1 MKRKNVL
8 ALLFTMLLTATFTTA
23 CSNDEEDGNG
33 LVVEILPKIR
43 PIELT
48 QEQKAF
54 VNQNTDFTFNL
65 FRAIN
70 QQAES
75 PKSNIISPISVT
87 YLLGMINDGAAGNT
101 AKEIAAAL
109 GFGEGNAAAINEFC
123 KNLINNAPKVD
134 PAVKLMISNVLI
146 ANKKQDVKF
155 ASQFEKD
162 MKNYY
167 SAEIKNLDFSNKKG
181 TLSDV
186 NGWCSKKTSGV
197 IPEILSEKELD
208 ERCQIL
214 MMNAIYYKATWT
226 KNFDPKDTKNETF
239 TTESGQQKNMQM
251 MHRKAGVM
259 YGENDMCTYLTLPY
273 GTGKK
278 WNMKVLLPKEGY
290 TVNDIINSLSN
301 KTWEKINE
309 EEWTAS
315 VDIKLPKFNTTSENS
330 LIKPLST
337 MGIPSLFDAN
347 KAELPNICSNS
358 KGNLF
363 IGFMKQK
370 TTIGVSEEGT
380 EVATTT
386 ISGEWTGAN
395 SSSCRG
401 EADFHANRPFVYV
414 IQEASSGVIFF
425 IGTYRG

>member
-1 MKRKNVL
+1 
-8 ALLFTMLLTATFTTA
+8 
-23 CSNDEEDGNG
+23 
-33 LVVEILPKIR
+33 
-43 PIELT
+43 
-48 QEQKAF
+48 
-54 VNQNTDFTFNL
+54 
-65 FRAIN
+65 
-70 QQAES
+70 
-75 PKSNIISPISVT
+75 
-87 YLLGMINDGAAGNT
+87 
-101 AKEIAAAL
+101 
-109 GFGEGNAAAINEFC
+109 
-123 KNLINNAPKVD
+123 
-134 PAVKLMISNVLI
+134 
-146 ANKKQDVKF
+146 
-155 ASQFEKD
+155 
-162 MKNYY
+162 
-167 SAEIKNLDFSNKKG
+167 
-181 TLSDV
+181 
-186 NGWCSKKTSGV
+186 
-197 IPEILSEKELD
+197 
-208 ERCQIL
+208 
-214 MMNAIYYKATWT
+214 
-226 KNFDPKDTKNETF
+226 
-239 TTESGQQKNMQM
+239 
-251 MHRKAGVM
+251 
-259 YGENDMCTYLTLPY
+259 
-273 GTGKK
+273 
-278 WNMKVLLPKEGY
+278 MKVLLPKEGY

-309 EEWTAS
+309 EEWAAS